1 LGWQLS
7 PMLASAA
14 MSCSSLFVVSNALR
28 LRFIPLNKGEKKMF
42 GMKKKENITYTLSV
56 EGMMCQ
62 HCVSHVK
69 KALEGV
75 KGVTAV
81 SVDLDAKTATVD
93 ALSSVSVDVLVAA
106 VKDAGYECKA

>member
-1 LGWQLS
+1 MRLKSLKYNYQL
-7 PMLASAA
+7 
-14 MSCSSLFVVSNALR
+14 
-28 LRFIPLNKGEKKMF
+28 
-42 GMKKKENITYTLSV
+42 GMKKKENVTYTLTV

-81 SVDLDAKTATVD
+81 TVDLDTKTATVD
-93 ALSSVSVDVLVAA
+93 ALSSVSAATLIAA
-106 VKDAGYECKA
+106 VKDAGYECKKNKKIVGEPS